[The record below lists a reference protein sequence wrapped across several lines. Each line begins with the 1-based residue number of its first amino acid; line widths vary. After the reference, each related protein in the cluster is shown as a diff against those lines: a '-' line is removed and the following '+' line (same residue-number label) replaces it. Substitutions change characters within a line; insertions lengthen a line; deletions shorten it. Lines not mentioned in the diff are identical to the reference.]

1 MIKEILRVEYPVLAL
16 IALFIVMRMIMIL
29 INTKEVKSGYRLFIT
44 YYFAL
49 YFFIGFVF
57 AFIFFLMKE
66 DFTPNVEWFDAIYFS
81 FITLSTTGFGDI
93 HPNLN
98 AHFTQSVIIVENA
111 VGHFLTVFIAAY
123 IISKRMND

>member
-1 MIKEILRVEYPVLAL
+1 
-16 IALFIVMRMIMIL
+16 
-29 INTKEVKSGYRLFIT
+29 
-44 YYFAL
+44 
-49 YFFIGFVF
+49 
-57 AFIFFLMKE
+57 MKE